1 MHNLLLAGQ
10 YTNMLNLLLEGQ
22 HTNKEHE
29 TRSYV
34 DACFHKYFEN
44 SVLFVQDKAR
54 LERTETRKY
63 LYYELCR
70 VWVMYWYEQKLLV
83 CSHYQLLYIYI
94 LYISGQTHSQ

>member
-1 MHNLLLAGQ
+1 MGQYNNMHNLLLAGQ

-44 SVLFVQDKAR
+44 FSLSKTFYKH
-54 LERTETRKY
+54 
-63 LYYELCR
+63 CN
-70 VWVMYWYEQKLLV
+70 
-83 CSHYQLLYIYI
+83 
-94 LYISGQTHSQ
+94 